1 MAGHNLKWSS
11 GAFAAS
17 IFGLGVVTGL
27 FLIAAV
33 QRTQELGRRQRAH
46 RENERTVAY
55 DENLPDSLE
64 RREPAPHPG
73 QPRYGGTGALGVS
86 PAAVTPP
93 HGDPRPR

>member
-1 MAGHNLKWSS
+1 MAGQNLKWVS

-17 IFGLGVVTGL
+17 VFGLGVVTGL
-27 FLIAAV
+27 FLKAAV
-33 QRTQELGRRQRAH
+33 QRTQELARHKHAH
-46 RENERTVAY
+46 RENERTVTY

-73 QPRYGGTGALGVS
+73 QPRYGGTGALGIS

-93 HGDPRPR
+93 DGDPRPR